1 MLFISARR
9 AKTANLQH
17 IDAREKYL
25 ICKGSIFAL
34 LQSFFPYS
42 NFSVLIRLL
51 MLLTQ
56 K

>member
-1 MLFISARR
+1 MLFICARR
-9 AKTANLQH
+9 AKTATGAAYQRNG
-17 IDAREKYL
+17 KVSYY
-25 ICKGSIFAL
+25 KGSIFAL